1 MPKTI
6 VSTERA
12 PAAIGPYSQAT
23 RAGDLV
29 FCSGQIPI
37 DPRTGELVAGGIE
50 AQTRQVLANLQEV
63 LAAAGATW
71 GDVVRTTIFLV
82 DLGDFAVVNR
92 IYGEVVGS
100 EPPARVTIQVAALP
114 KGSAVEID
122 AIAHV

>member
-6 VSTERA
+6 VSSERA

-37 DPRTGELVAGGIE
+37 DPKTGSLVEGGIE
-50 AQTRQVLANLQEV
+50 AQTRQVLANLGEV

-71 GDVVRTTIFLV
+71 SDVARTTIFLT

-100 EPPARVTIQVAALP
+100 EPPAR
-114 KGSAVEID
+114 
-122 AIAHV
+122 